1 MQQFQ
6 AVLIA
11 VIYFSFIEL
20 LVNGCM
26 CAMSYLLPTKK
37 KEKKKNTVVKI
48 SDQFELHANVCFE
61 IDFYKTKVEG
71 ANETKVLSQIKI

>member
-1 MQQFQ
+1 MGACVQW
-6 AVLIA
+6 
-11 VIYFSFIEL
+11 VICYQ
-20 LVNGCM
+20 
-26 CAMSYLLPTKK
+26 PKK

-71 ANETKVLSQIKI
+71 ANETKVLS